1 MADDADSA
9 FTSYATAT
17 LDGLLDRQ
25 PEWATSVGDHRH
37 DARLTVGTASHYEQT
52 SRWAGERLAG
62 LAGIDTGL
70 LAPQLQVDAQILA
83 NQLRRLRFMI
93 DELREHEWN
102 PMVANPG
109 RAIYNLLARDFAPL
123 PDRLRSAAQRLAML
137 PESLAAA
144 RSVLGPMP
152 EIHIETAL
160 SQFAGTERLLTGELR
175 RVASDAPGA
184 GRDLDEVLPGALE
197 AIAGHTQWLEE
208 RLASGHRDGFR
219 DPRLGA
225 DLFARKLALVL
236 DTELPV
242 EQIVALAEADLA
254 QASEELGAA
263 AEEYASTIPGRPGT
277 APGAVDTARGGPS
290 PALGAAGMGSGAPGT
305 IRAVLDA
312 LAADAPDD
320 ATILGFVRDAFA
332 AQRKFVVARDLVTVF
347 DDPLEVIAMPEIDRG
362 VAVAYCDSPGPLETA
377 ALATFIA
384 VSPTPEDWAP
394 DRVRSFYREYNRH
407 MVHNLMVH
415 EAMPGHALQLQHS
428 HRFAGATKV
437 RAAWRSGSFVE
448 GWAVYAE
455 QVMGA
460 HGYPGAGNP
469 VAVRTQRLKSKIRVI
484 INAIMDARVHCD
496 GMTQEQAM
504 ALMTGPGYQ
513 EEGEAAGKW
522 RRVLLTSAQLS
533 TYFVGFTEVSG
544 LAADLQHAHP
554 GWPERQLHDAMLA
567 HGSPPARHLRTLLG
581 AQPGIQG

>member
-1 MADDADSA
+1 MADDAGSA
-9 FTSYATAT
+9 FTSFATAT

-25 PEWATSVGDHRH
+25 PEWATSVGDHRY
-37 DARLTVGTASHYEQT
+37 DDRLTVGTAAYYEQT
-52 SRWAGERLAG
+52 SRWAAERLAA
-62 LAGIDTGL
+62 LSGIDTGRL
-70 LAPQLQVDAQILA
+70 SPQLQVDAQILA
-83 NQLRRLRFMI
+83 NQLTRLRFMI
-93 DELREHEWN
+93 DELGEHEWN

-109 RAIYNLLARDFAPL
+109 RAIYDLLARDFAPRA
-123 PDRLRSAAQRLAML
+123 DRLRSAARRLAML
-137 PESLAAA
+137 PESMAAA

-160 SQFAGTERLLTGELR
+160 TQFAGTERLLTGELR
-175 RVASDAPGA
+175 RAAGGVPGA
-184 GRDLDEVLPGALE
+184 ARDLDEVLPGALE
-197 AIAGHTQWLEE
+197 AIAEHTRWLEE
-208 RLASGHRDGFR
+208 RLASGRRDGFR

-225 DLFARKLALVL
+225 DLFARKLTLVL

-242 EQIVALAEADLA
+242 EQIVARAEADLA
-254 QASEELGAA
+254 QAGEELAAAAAEYTGTARCAASAGAA
-263 AEEYASTIPGRPGT
+263 AP
-277 APGAVDTARGGPS
+277 
-290 PALGAAGMGSGAPGT
+290 GAAGTGPGGPGAGPGGRDPV
-305 IRAVLDA
+305 RAVLDA

-320 ATILGFVRDAFA
+320 ATILGFVRDAFV
-332 AQRKFVVARDLVTVF
+332 AQRQFVKARDLVTVF

-460 HGYPGAGNP
+460 HGYPGEGNP
-469 VAVRTQRLKSKIRVI
+469 VAVRTQRLKSKLRVI

-544 LAADLQHAHP
+544 LAADLQRAHP
-554 GWPERQLHDAMLA
+554 GWPERELHDAMLA

-581 AQPGIQG
+581 VQPVARG

>member
-17 LDGLLDRQ
+17 LDGLLERQ
-25 PEWATSVGDHRH
+25 PEWATAVGDHRH
-37 DARLTVGTASHYEQT
+37 DDRLTVGTAAHYEQT
-52 SRWAGERLAG
+52 SRWAGDRLAG
-62 LAGIDTGL
+62 LARIDTGRL
-70 LAPQLQVDAQILA
+70 SPEHRVDAQILA
-83 NQLRRLRFMI
+83 NQLSRLRFMI

-123 PDRLRSAAQRLAML
+123 ADRLRSAARRLAVL

-152 EIHIETAL
+152 EVHIETAL
-160 SQFAGTERLLTGELR
+160 TQFAGTERLLSGELSR
-175 RVASDAPGA
+175 AASDVPGA
-184 GRDLDEVLPGALE
+184 GRDLDAVLPGALE
-197 AIAGHTQWLEE
+197 AIAAHTRWLEE
-208 RLASGHRDGFR
+208 RLASGRRDGFR
-219 DPRLGA
+219 DPRVGP
-225 DLFARKLALVL
+225 DLFSRKLTLVL

-242 EQIVALAEADLA
+242 EQIVARAEADLA
-254 QASEELGAA
+254 RMSEELAVAA
-263 AEEYASTIPGRPGT
+263 AEYTGT
-277 APGAVDTARGGPS
+277 AP
-290 PALGAAGMGSGAPGT
+290 SGADT
-305 IRAVLDA
+305 VRVALDA

-320 ATILGFVRDAFA
+320 ATILGFVRDAFV
-332 AQRKFVVARDLVTVF
+332 AQREFVMAHDLVTVF

-384 VSPTPEDWAP
+384 VSPTPEGWSP
-394 DRVRSFYREYNRH
+394 ERVRSFYREYNRH

-428 HRFAGATKV
+428 NRFTAATPV
-437 RAAWRSGSFVE
+437 RTAWRSGSFVE

-455 QVMGA
+455 QVMNA
-460 HGYPGAGNP
+460 HGYPGEGNP
-469 VAVRTQRLKSKIRVI
+469 AALRTQRLKSKLRTI

-504 ALMTGPGYQ
+504 ALMTGAGYQ
-513 EEGEAAGKW
+513 EEGEATGKW

-533 TYFVGFTEVSG
+533 TYYVGFLEIDG
-544 LAADLQHAHP
+544 LATDLRREHP

-567 HGSPPARHLRTLLG
+567 HASPPVRHLRTLLG
-581 AQPGIQG
+581 VGPAG

>member
-1 MADDADSA
+1 MADDADRA

-17 LDGLLDRQ
+17 LDGLLERQ
-25 PEWATSVGDHRH
+25 PEWATGVGDHRH
-37 DARLTVGTASHYEQT
+37 DDRLTVGTARHYEQA

-62 LAGIDTGL
+62 LAGIDAGRL
-70 LAPQLQVDAQILA
+70 SPQHRVDAQILA
-83 NQLRRLRFMI
+83 NQLARLRFMI
-93 DELREHEWN
+93 DELREQEWN

-123 PDRLRSAAQRLAML
+123 ADRLRSAARRLAVL

-160 SQFAGTERLLTGELR
+160 TQFAGTERLLTGELR
-175 RVASDAPGA
+175 RAASEVPGA
-184 GRDLDEVLPGALE
+184 GRDLDEVLSPALE
-197 AIAGHTQWLEE
+197 AIAGHTRWLEQ
-208 RLASGHRDGFR
+208 RLADGRRDGFR

-225 DLFARKLALVL
+225 GLFSRKLALVL

-242 EQIVALAEADLA
+242 EQIVARAEADLA
-254 QASEELGAA
+254 GTTEELAVAA
-263 AEEYASTIPGRPGT
+263 AEYT
-277 APGAVDTARGGPS
+277 
-290 PALGAAGMGSGAPGT
+290 GAAPHGAGT
-305 IRAVLDA
+305 VRAALDA

-320 ATILGFVRDAFA
+320 ATILGFVRDAFVT
-332 AQRKFVVARDLVTVF
+332 QREFVTAHDLVTVF

-384 VSPTPEDWAP
+384 VSPTPEEWSP
-394 DRVRSFYREYNRH
+394 EQVRSFYREYNRH

-428 HRFAGATKV
+428 NRFTAATPV
-437 RAAWRSGSFVE
+437 RTAWRSGSFVE

-455 QVMGA
+455 QVMSA
-460 HGYPGAGNP
+460 HGYPGEANP
-469 VAVRTQRLKSKIRVI
+469 AALRTQRLKSKLRTI
-484 INAIMDARVHCD
+484 INAIIDARVHCD

-504 ALMTGPGYQ
+504 ALMTGRGYQ

-533 TYFVGFTEVSG
+533 TYFVGFMEVSS
-544 LAADLQHAHP
+544 LAADLQRAQP
-554 GWPERQLHDAMLA
+554 GWPQRQWHDAMLA
-567 HGSPPARHLRTLLG
+567 HGSPPARHLRALLDLQPV
-581 AQPGIQG
+581 AQG

>member
-9 FTSYATAT
+9 FTSFATAT

-25 PEWATSVGDHRH
+25 PEWATGVGDHRH
-37 DARLTVGTASHYEQT
+37 DDRLTVGTAAHYEQT
-52 SRWAGERLAG
+52 SSWAGERLAG
-62 LAGIDTGL
+62 LAGIDTGRL
-70 LAPQLQVDAQILA
+70 SPQLQVDAQILA
-83 NQLRRLRFMI
+83 NQLSRLQFMI

-109 RAIYNLLARDFAPL
+109 RAIYNLLARDFAPM
-123 PDRLRSAAQRLAML
+123 PDRLRSAARRLAML

-160 SQFAGTERLLTGELR
+160 TQFAGTERLLTGELTR
-175 RVASDAPGA
+175 AASGVPGA
-184 GRDLDEVLPGALE
+184 SRDLDAVLPGALE
-197 AIAGHTQWLEE
+197 AIAGHIRWLEG
-208 RLASGHRDGFR
+208 RLASGRRDGFR

-225 DLFARKLALVL
+225 DLFARKLTLVL

-242 EQIVALAEADLA
+242 EQIVARAEAGLA
-254 QASEELGAA
+254 QASEELAAAA
-263 AEEYASTIPGRPGT
+263 AEYTGT
-277 APGAVDTARGGPS
+277 APGAAGTAPGESGT
-290 PALGAAGMGSGAPGT
+290 GSGGPGT

-320 ATILGFVRDAFA
+320 ATILGFVRDAFV
-332 AQRKFVVARDLVTVF
+332 AQREFVAACDLVTVF

-377 ALATFIA
+377 ALATLIA

-428 HRFAGATKV
+428 HRFAGATKA

-460 HGYPGAGNP
+460 HGYPGEGNP
-469 VAVRTQRLKSKIRVI
+469 VAVRTQRLKSKLRVI

-496 GMTQEQAM
+496 GMTQQQAM

-533 TYFVGFTEVSG
+533 TYFVGFTEVSD
-544 LAADLQHAHP
+544 LADDLQQAHP
-554 GWPERQLHDAMLA
+554 GWPERRLHDAMLA
-567 HGSPPARHLRTLLG
+567 HGSPPARHLRTLVG
-581 AQPGIQG
+581 VQPAARG